1 MPSAVK
7 ELGGDHDGYDLSGN
21 EPKHWQYKCLRFQ
34 EGIPATFF
42 VCLIVLAEIIF
53 VNKMEDG
60 DPNKIAASTVISV
73 FFFLEICLRFYN
85 YHFTYKEWLSFFFD
99 PLRILDFTLV
109 LIDVML
115 FVLQFFADV
124 DDARAV
130 KLARIGRLARNA
142 KFVTAPMVI

>member
-1 MPSAVK
+1 
-7 ELGGDHDGYDLSGN
+7 
-21 EPKHWQYKCLRFQ
+21 
-34 EGIPATFF
+34 
-42 VCLIVLAEIIF
+42 
-53 VNKMEDG
+53 MEDG
-60 DPNKIAASTVISV
+60 DPNKIAASTAISV

>member
-1 MPSAVK
+1 VK

-115 FVLQFFADV
+115 FVLQFFARC

-130 KLARIGRLARNA
+130 KLAR
-142 KFVTAPMVI
+142 